1 MTQLDCFDVVHCY
14 VFSLEVSTMSGQ
26 ILSLASI
33 GLLNSVDNCLS
44 ISPLTKHHSSVCHSS
59 FSERNFIRY
68 QGDFLPIS
76 VTSITL
82 NPDPP
87 HQLVGTSCLSM
98 ISTTPAHIPTSHIPY
113 NLTPYIPSVF
123 MGISITEW
131 ICLPS
136 CPIMAIIQTIND
148 INLKLAAIDKNRE
161 QLLP

>member
-1 MTQLDCFDVVHCY
+1 
-14 VFSLEVSTMSGQ
+14 MSGQ

-33 GLLNSVDNCLS
+33 GPLNSVDNCLS

-68 QGDFLPIS
+68 QGDFLPIFCHVHHPRS
-76 VTSITL
+76 CPSTPTGGHILPVNDI
-82 NPDPP
+82 NHACP
-87 HQLVGTSCLSM
+87 H
-98 ISTTPAHIPTSHIPY
+98 TSHIPY
-113 NLTPYIPSVF
+113 NLTPYKQSVF

-131 ICLPS
+131 ISLAS
-136 CPIMAIIQTIND
+136 SPIMVIPQTIND

>member
-1 MTQLDCFDVVHCY
+1 
-14 VFSLEVSTMSGQ
+14 MSGQ
-26 ILSLASI
+26 ILSLPSI
-33 GLLNSVDNCLS
+33 DLLNSVDNCLS
-44 ISPLTKHHSSVCHSS
+44 ISPLTKHHSSVRHSS

-68 QGDFLPIS
+68 QGDFLPIFCHVYHPQS
-76 VTSITL
+76 RPSRPTAGHILPVNDI
-82 NPDPP
+82 NHACP
-87 HQLVGTSCLSM
+87 H
-98 ISTTPAHIPTSHIPY
+98 TSHVPYMYLTPY

-131 ICLPS
+131 ISLPS